1 MPKYQELKKLYADKI
16 KELTQDPQ
24 EWMKFLE
31 MVGKNYRLRFDEQV
45 LIYAQ
50 KPQATAV
57 LPINDWNVKFHRW
70 VNKGSKAIA
79 VLCDL
84 GVNEKIKYYFDVSDT
99 HEGYNAKP
107 VPIWQM
113 RTGQKTA
120 VQQMLIEAYDIEAD
134 DLTLE
139 DTVIFS
145 IMHFF
150 EESRPLFENRYLK
163 EIQLQSL
170 ENVPAGRVSDII
182 LTSAV
187 YVVLSRLGIDPTPYV
202 DSNIFSGMKVFTNE
216 KVFTIIGYEISNVAS
231 DILVR
236 TAKKINKLNREE
248 LQHERDYIQKDGRLS
263 ASESD
268 NRERRKG
275 REGIT
280 EPLRRSDPEVLP
292 GGGQGNR
299 VSDDDER
306 GTESVRERTSGE
318 ILHNADEVGERAGEE
333 GGYHRGDEKERSDG
347 LGSGDEQH
355 RSESQGD
362 RDGSDVFR
370 AVEERTYFDRETEG
384 RSDLPFLSGDDLIQQ
399 IITATPYLRVT
410 LDEIADFFESH
421 SRENERTAYVM
432 KIFND
437 GVTEMTLTDDTKAGY
452 KTYTN
457 VLHLFTGD
465 YDHRMTE
472 GYYDW
477 GVIAAHFEALRLLRK
492 LRSKTVP
499 LVDMNG
505 QMSFL
510 NMLDTA
516 KTDASEFA
524 FTDEIIN
531 TVLIKGSNM
540 AGGKYRIIRQFANS
554 PDQKANADFL
564 KEEYGIGGVCPII
577 TGTGIWAEYDTKG
590 LRLSLHKKGEPEQ
603 ELLLKWP
610 DVAKRITYLI
620 AIDSYLTPEEKEQ
633 YRQYK
638 EAHDETAELL
648 YEMIIDKN
656 TIEDALEEAGLAH
669 EQTGNDSE
677 IPLETFAE
685 PINYRYEEKVS
696 LTFSKRE
703 KYRTNV
709 QAIKTLLDIE
719 TENRLATE
727 PEQEILSGYAGWGGI
742 PDAFDANKPDWDSEY
757 QELKSLLTDTQYKA
771 ARESTLT
778 AFYTPQ
784 SVIDAIYAALLQM
797 GFNGGNMLDPCC
809 GVGAFMGRVPEAV
822 SEKSRFYAVELD
834 EISALIAHHLYQ
846 KEIVV
851 HSGFE
856 KADVPDNFFDIA
868 VGNVPFGEFGVS
880 DPAYDAHHFLIHDY
894 FFAKTLDKVRPG
906 GVVAFITSKGTLDK
920 ENSAVR
926 EYLAKRADLLGAIRL
941 PNNTFKANAGT
952 EVTSDIIFLQK
963 RDRLSMERPIWVDTK
978 VGIDGIR
985 MNCYFLEHPEMILG
999 QMQMVSGRYGMEST
1013 CVPFKGKELSVLL
1026 LDAVKAIPG
1035 EIEAPEYDEEE
1046 MPEESKTKAIPAT
1059 PDVENFTFAEKD
1071 GQIYYRELSMMYPV
1085 NETDM
1090 NTVRIRGL
1098 MKLRDTVRTLLNLQ
1112 LIDTADPSIEKQ
1124 IEEKR
1129 RELNELYEQFTK
1141 RCGLISDFRNRRV
1154 FDRDS
1159 SYYLLKSLEI
1169 LDDEGKLKEK
1179 ADLFYKR
1186 TVQPAKAVTHVS
1198 SASDALTL
1206 SMAEKARVDLEYMM
1220 QLTGR
1225 SNEEIVRDLRGV
1237 IYLDPADQKYRT
1249 ADEYLSGNI
1258 RKKLQAAKTAAAKDE
1273 QYRLNVEALKQV
1285 QPKDLTAAEISVR
1298 LGATWIH
1305 PDIYNE
1311 FMHDLLQMSGWAKS
1325 NIKIRFAAVSGEWRV
1340 EGKSSDVGNIKA
1352 YNTYGTSTTSAYRL
1366 LEDALNLRETKI
1378 FDYVD
1383 DGNGKKKPI
1392 LNRRET
1398 AIVQAKQELI
1408 KQAFTDWIWK
1418 DPSRREQLCRIYNDK
1433 FNAVRPR
1440 QYDGSGL
1447 IFTGMN
1453 PEIRLREHQKNAVAR
1468 ILYGGNALL
1477 AHVVGAGKTFEMVA
1491 AAQESK
1497 RLGLCTKSIFVVP
1510 NHLIEQWASD
1520 YLRLYPAANI
1530 LVATKRDFDT
1540 KRRKQFCAKIATGN
1554 YDAVIMGHSQF
1565 EKIPLSLERQE
1576 EYLQRQIDELTDAV
1590 YRLQWKQ
1597 SEKFSVK
1604 QMEKT
1609 RKSLQAKLSKLH
1621 DTKRRDHVV
1630 TFEQLGIDRM
1640 FVDEAHYYK
1649 NLYVTTKMSNV
1660 SGISQTEAQK
1670 AMDMYMKC
1678 QYMDEITGGKGIIFA
1693 TGTPISNSMTEM
1705 YTMQRYLQHGLLEEN
1720 GLEMFDAWASTF
1732 GETITAIEL
1741 SPDGTGYRAKTR
1753 FARFYNL
1760 PELITMFSECA
1771 DIKTAD
1777 VLDIPGIPEV
1787 EYHNIAIKA
1796 TELQK
1801 KMVQTFADRAEKI
1814 HNGMVDPKEDNML
1827 KITSD
1832 GRKLAL
1838 DQRMLDPLLADDP
1851 GSKVNACV
1859 SNVYKI
1865 WFDTK
1870 ADKSTQLIF
1879 CDLSTPKTDGTFSVY
1894 NDIRDKLVQL
1904 GIPKEEVQFMHNA
1917 DTDEKKKKLFQKV
1930 RSGEVR
1936 ILMGSTQKMGAGT
1949 NVQDRLIALHDLDC
1963 PWRPADLQQR
1973 QGRIE
1978 RQGNMNAKVHIY
1990 RYVTE
1995 NTFDS
2000 YMWQTLET
2008 KQRFISQIMTSKA
2021 PLRSCEDVDEVA
2033 LSYAE
2038 IKSLSTGDPRIKEKM
2053 DLDVQVSKLK
2063 MLKSNY
2069 MSERYDLENKILN
2082 KYPGRIIALQKKI
2095 EQMTEDIA
2103 VLEAHPR
2110 EEEFTGL
2117 TIRGNLIRDKKD
2129 AGIALLDVLKS
2140 KTDTQSEEIGSY
2152 RGFKFAVVYD
2162 LLTANYY
2169 MQLIGKTEHETP
2181 AGEDALGN
2189 ITRLDNLLANMPDRL
2204 KLLEVE
2210 LENAKQQ
2217 MANAKEDLEKP
2228 FAYEAELNAKQQR
2241 LNELNVVLNMD
2252 QKKEDTIDG
2261 GSGEPKRICK
2271 DLPDENIIPHHRLKR

>member
-1 MPKYQELKKLYADKI
+1 MSKYQELKNLYAEKI
-16 KELTQDPQ
+16 NEFVQDPQ
-24 EWMKFLE
+24 EWMKFLRAA
-31 MVGKNYRLRFDEQV
+31 GNNYRLRFDEQV
-45 LIYAQ
+45 LTYIQ
-50 KPQATAV
+50 KPEAKA
-57 LPINDWNVKFHRW
+57 LLEIKDWNVKFHRW
-70 VNKGSKAIA
+70 VNKGAKAAA

-84 GVNEKIKYYFDVSDT
+84 SVNEKIKYYFDVSDT

-113 RTGQKTA
+113 QSGQETA
-120 VQQMLIEAYDIEAD
+120 VQQMLLDAYEIELD

-145 IMHFF
+145 VKHVF
-150 EESRPLFENRYLK
+150 EENRL
-163 EIQLQSL
+163 SL
-170 ENVPAGRVSDII
+170 EKRYQEAIRLQNLENISIVKATDII
-182 LTSAV
+182 FASVV
-187 YVVLSRLGIDPTPYV
+187 YAILSRLGLDPAPYV
-202 DSNIFSGMKVFTNE
+202 DSSIFLNMKFFTNE
-216 KVFTIIGYEISNVAS
+216 KVFTIIGYEVSETAS

-236 TAKKINKLNREE
+236 VAKKINKLNREE
-248 LQHERDYIQKDGRLS
+248 LQHERDYIQTGRGLS
-263 ASESD
+263 DSEFD
-268 NRERRKG
+268 DRERR
-275 REGIT
+275 EGYI
-280 EPLRRSDPEVLP
+280 EPLRGGDPEVLP
-292 GGGQGNR
+292 GGGQSNR
-299 VSDDDER
+299 IFDDDER
-306 GTESVRERTSGE
+306 RAEPIREGTPGE
-318 ILHNADEVGERAGEE
+318 ILPVAGTVGGRDGEAGRHH
-333 GGYHRGDEKERSDG
+333 GGDETDRSDG

-362 RDGSDVFR
+362 CDGSDVFR
-370 AVEERTYFDRETEG
+370 TVEERTYFDRETEG

-399 IITATPYLRVT
+399 IITATPYLQVT
-410 LDEIADFFESH
+410 LDEIANFFESH
-421 SRENERTAYVM
+421 GRQTERTAYVM
-432 KIFND
+432 GIFND
-437 GVTEMTLTDDTKAGY
+437 GVTEMTLLDDVKAGY
-452 KTYTN
+452 KPYTN

-465 YDHRMTE
+465 YDHRLSE

-477 GVIAAHFEALRLLRK
+477 GVIEAHFEALRLLGR
-492 LRSKTVP
+492 LQSKIAPMIDV
-499 LVDMNG
+499 NG

-516 KTDASEFA
+516 KTNAREFA
-524 FTDEIIN
+524 FTNEIIN
-531 TVLIKGSNM
+531 TVLVSGGGVVGS
-540 AGGKYRIIRQFANS
+540 KYRIIEQFAKS
-554 PDQKANADFL
+554 ADQKVNADYL
-564 KEEYGIGGVCPII
+564 KKTYGTGGVCPAII
-577 TGTGIWAEYDTKG
+577 GTGIWAEYDAKG
-590 LRLSLHKKGEPEQ
+590 MKLSLHKKGKPEQ

-610 DVAKRITYLI
+610 DVAKRIAYLV
-620 AIDSYLTPEEKEQ
+620 ATDSYLTPEEKEQ
-633 YRQYK
+633 YRQY
-638 EAHDETAELL
+638 EE
-648 YEMIIDKN
+648 
-656 TIEDALEEAGLAH
+656 ALEEAEFAD
-669 EQTGNDSE
+669 ERTEDSE
-677 IPLETFAE
+677 VSNDETPSETLAE
-685 PINYRYEEKVS
+685 PINYHYEEKVS

-703 KYRTNV
+703 KYRANV
-709 QAIKTLLDIE
+709 QAIETLLDIE
-719 TENRLATE
+719 TERRLATE
-727 PEQEILSGYAGWGGI
+727 AEQEILSGYVGWGGI
-742 PDAFDANKPDWDSEY
+742 PEAFDADKSGWSSEY
-757 QELKSLLTDTQYKA
+757 QELKELLTETQYKE

-778 AFYTPQ
+778 SFYTPQ
-784 SVIDAIYAALLQM
+784 TVIDAVYAALLQM
-797 GFNGGNMLDPCC
+797 GFKGGNILEPCC
-809 GVGAFMGRVPEAV
+809 GVGAFMGRAPEKIF
-822 SEKSRFYAVELD
+822 ERSRFYAVELD
-834 EISALIAHHLYQ
+834 EISASIAHHLYQ

-868 VGNVPFGEFGVS
+868 VGNVPFGEFGVA

-894 FFAKTLDKVRPG
+894 FFAKALDKVRPG

-926 EYLAKRADLLGAIRL
+926 EYLAKRADLLGAVRL

-963 RDRLSMERPIWVDTK
+963 RDHLSMERPFWVDTEM
-978 VGIDGIR
+978 GIDGIR
-985 MNCYFLEHPEMILG
+985 MNRYFSDHPEMILG
-999 QMQMVSGRYGMEST
+999 QMKMVSGRYGMEST
-1013 CVPFKGKELSVLL
+1013 CMPFEGKELSELL
-1026 LDAVKAIPG
+1026 FDAVKMIRG
-1035 EIEAPEYDEEE
+1035 EIKAPEYDEEE
-1046 MPEESKTKAIPAT
+1046 IPEESKTKAIPAT
-1059 PDVENFTFAEKD
+1059 PDVENFTFAEKE

-1085 NETDM
+1085 NETET
-1090 NTVRIRGL
+1090 NKVRIRGL

-1112 LIDTADPSIEKQ
+1112 LIDTADSSIEEQ
-1124 IEEKR
+1124 ILKKR
-1129 RELNELYEQFTK
+1129 RELNELYEQFTE
-1141 RCGLISDFRNRRV
+1141 CYGLISDFRNRRA

-1169 LDDEGKLKEK
+1169 LDDEGRLVGKS
-1179 ADLFYKR
+1179 DIFYKR
-1186 TVQPAKAVTHVS
+1186 TVQPAKAVTHVN

-1206 SMAEKARVDLEYMM
+1206 SISEKARIDLKYMI
-1220 QLTGR
+1220 QLTDMT
-1225 SNEEIVRDLRGV
+1225 EDELVKDLRGV
-1237 IYLDPADQKYRT
+1237 IYLDPTDHRYKT
-1249 ADEYLSGNI
+1249 ADEYLSGNV
-1258 RKKLQAAKTAAAKDE
+1258 RKKLQVAKNAARKDD
-1273 QYRLNVEALKQV
+1273 QYRLNVEALQQV
-1285 QPKDLTAAEISVR
+1285 QPKELTAAEISVR
-1298 LGATWIH
+1298 LGATWIR

-1311 FMHDLLQMSGWAKS
+1311 FMHDLLQMSGWAVQ
-1325 NIKIRFAAVSGEWRV
+1325 NITIRFAAVTGEWRV
-1340 EGKSSDVGNIKA
+1340 EGKSSDVGNIRA

-1383 DGNGKKKPI
+1383 DGNGKKKPV
-1392 LNRRET
+1392 LNRKET

-1418 DPSRREQLCRIYNDK
+1418 DPDRREKLCRIYNDK
-1433 FNAVRPR
+1433 FNSVRPR

-1453 PEIRLREHQKNAVAR
+1453 PEIGLREHQKNAVAR
-1468 ILYGGNALL
+1468 VLYGGNTLL
-1477 AHVVGAGKTFEMVA
+1477 AHAVGAGKTFEMIA

-1554 YDAVIMGHSQF
+1554 YDAIIMGHSQF

-1576 EYLQRQIDELTDAV
+1576 EYLQRQIDELTEAM
-1590 YRLQWKQ
+1590 YRLQWMQ

-1609 RKSLQAKLSKLH
+1609 RKSLQVRLEKLH

-1705 YTMQRYLQHGLLEEN
+1705 YTMQRYLQHGLLEEK

-1753 FARFYNL
+1753 FAKFYNL

-1787 EYHNIAIKA
+1787 EYHNVAVKA

-1801 KMVQTFADRAEKI
+1801 KMVQTFADRAERI
-1814 HNGMVDPKEDNML
+1814 HNGMVDPRDDNML

-1851 GSKVNACV
+1851 GSKVNTCI
-1859 SNVYKI
+1859 SNVYRI
-1865 WFDTK
+1865 WHDTK
-1870 ADKSTQLIF
+1870 EDKSTQLIF

-1904 GIPKEEVQFMHNA
+1904 GIPKEEVQFIHNA
-1917 DTDEKKKKLFQKV
+1917 DTDEKKKKLFQRV
-1930 RSGEVR
+1930 RNGEVR

-2008 KQRFISQIMTSKA
+2008 KQKFISQIMTSKA

-2053 DLDVQVSKLK
+2053 DLDVQVSRLK
-2063 MLKSNY
+2063 VLRSNY
-2069 MSERYDLENKILN
+2069 MSERYELEDKILN
-2082 KYPGRIIALQKKI
+2082 KYPQKIAAMQKKI
-2095 EQMTEDIA
+2095 EQTAEDITI
-2103 VLEAHPR
+2103 LEAHSKG
-2110 EEEFTGL
+2110 ETFAGM
-2117 TIRGNLIRDKKD
+2117 TIGNNFIQDKKE
-2129 AGIALLDVLKS
+2129 AGKALLDALGA

-2152 RGFKFAVVYD
+2152 RGFKLVIAYN
-2162 LLTANYY
+2162 LLTISYY
-2169 MQLIGKTEHETP
+2169 FQLIGNTEHETP
-2181 AGEDALGN
+2181 AGEDGLGN
-2189 ITRLDNLLANMPDRL
+2189 IARLDNVLENMPERL
-2204 KLLEVE
+2204 KILEAG
-2210 LENAKQQ
+2210 LENVRRQ
-2217 MANAKEDLEKP
+2217 MLNAKEDLAKP
-2228 FAYEAELNAKQQR
+2228 FAYEDELNTKQQR
-2241 LNELNVVLNMD
+2241 LNELNVILNMD
-2252 QKKEDTIDG
+2252 RDKEKVIGESSKKQESICRVEYLSEED
-2261 GSGEPKRICK
+2261 EQMV
-2271 DLPDENIIPHHRLKR
+2271 ENIAPYHRLKR